1 VLNATKRG
9 TEFMATVANVFTY
22 QFDWGDAGIQ
32 PQASQWVSFGP
43 SDVYKDSAVVITAHP
58 DTAVAGTV
66 GPTHAFAAL
75 QVTDTFVH
83 YYPTVGSGGFVFTET
98 HVGAWLLNTGS
109 TPIRYAAVKVAV
121 IKA

>member
-1 VLNATKRG
+1 
-9 TEFMATVANVFTY
+9 MATVENVFTY
-22 QFDWGDAGIQ
+22 MFDFGDAGIQ

-43 SDVYKDSAVVITAHP
+43 SDVFKDSAVVITAHP

-66 GPTHAFAAL
+66 GPTHMAAFL

-83 YYPTVGSGGFVFTET
+83 VYPTVQGDLVFTEA
-98 HVGAWLLNTGS
+98 HVGAWILNTGS
-109 TPIRYAAVKVAV
+109 AAIRYVSVKVAV